1 MESELFAWLLP
12 TLLGIL
18 MVGLGLELRFK
29 DLVRMLAKPKIVFIA
44 LMIQIVFLPFM
55 AFLICI
61 TMEFPPA
68 HAIGMMLLAASP
80 SGATSSL
87 FSYVFH
93 GDTRL
98 NISLTTLNS
107 VMAIFTLPFV
117 VNISLMYF
125 SDNQPIASFSLSQI
139 FLVFMITLVPICFG
153 LLLRRWLP
161 SLAELLSRPLRIFG
175 LIFLVMIFALTFIY
189 EQQRLHS
196 HFQSI
201 GIATALFCFCSL
213 FSGYVL
219 PHLAKVPERQARAC
233 AFEIGIHNT
242 SITMI
247 IAISVLGDTQYALP
261 AAIYTLFM
269 YTFALSFGLILS
281 RHAKRLILGQTPSH
295 QD

>member
-1 MESELFAWLLP
+1 MESELFALLLP

-29 DLVRMLAKPKIVFIA
+29 DLVRMIAKPKIVFIA
-44 LMIQIVFLPFM
+44 LLIQIVFLPFM

-68 HAIGMMLLAASP
+68 HSIGMMLLAATP

-117 VNISLMYF
+117 VNVSLMYF
-125 SDNQPIASFSLSQI
+125 SLDQEVASFSLAQI

-153 LLLRRWLP
+153 LLIRRWLP
-161 SLAELLSRPLRIFG
+161 TLADLLSRPLRVFG
-175 LIFLVMIFALTFIY
+175 LLFLIMIFALTFIY

-196 HFQSI
+196 YLQSI
-201 GIATALFCFCSL
+201 GIATALLCFCSL
-213 FSGYVL
+213 FSGYL
-219 PHLAKVPERQARAC
+219 IPHLAKVRERQARAC
-233 AFEIGIHNT
+233 AFGIGIHNT
-242 SITMI
+242 SITII
-247 IAISVLGDTQYALP
+247 IAISVLGDTQYAIP

-269 YTFALSFGLILS
+269 YIFALAFGLILS
-281 RHAKRLILGQTPSH
+281 RHAKRFILGHSAVH
-295 QD
+295 K